1 MIVILTVVMVAALL
15 WWLLLLLPWQAWRC
29 RESLDAE
36 ADAQQE
42 DLSGITAL
50 IPARNEAA
58 TLGTVLTA
66 LAAQDRDIKVV
77 VVDDQSEDDTA
88 RLACASGLPGLKL
101 VKGQAVPA
109 GWSGKLW
116 ALEQGWRH
124 VDTPYLLLL
133 DADIRLA
140 PGTVT
145 ALRRAMT
152 RHRAQLVSLLAA
164 PHLEN
169 PWERLLMP
177 AFVYFFKLL
186 YPFALSNGRSRRVA
200 AAAGGCV
207 LVQIRALQAIGGF
220 ESIRGALID
229 DCALARRIK
238 AAGYRTWMGL
248 TRSAV
253 SLRRQALA
261 SIWTMVARTAF
272 TQLRYSTLLLL
283 LATLVL
289 VLAFWVPA
297 AALAFSGAPR
307 ILGLI
312 AIAGMLASYIP
323 TLRYYRLSPAWAL
336 ALPLI
341 GGLYLLMT
349 WTSAINAWRGT
360 ASRWKGRRY
369 GHTAGKPI

>member
-1 MIVILTVVMVAALL
+1 MTVISVAVITATSL

-29 RESLDAE
+29 RDSLDAE
-36 ADAQQE
+36 ADAIQE
-42 DLSGITAL
+42 DLSEITAL

-58 TLGTVLTA
+58 TLGTALAA

-88 RLACASGLPGLKL
+88 ELARASGLPGLKL
-101 VKGQAVPA
+101 VKGHAVPA

-140 PGTVT
+140 PGTVA

-152 RHRAQLVSLLAA
+152 RRQAQLVSLLAA
-164 PHLEN
+164 PRLEN
-169 PWERLLMP
+169 FWERLLMP

-186 YPFALSNGRSRRVA
+186 YPFALSNGGSRHVA

-207 LVQIRALQAIGGF
+207 LVQTRALQAIGGF

-229 DCALARRIK
+229 DCALARRVK
-238 AAGYRTWMGL
+238 AAGHRAWIGL
-248 TRSAV
+248 THSAV
-253 SLRRQALA
+253 SLRRQGLA
-261 SIWTMVARTAF
+261 SIWSMVARTAF

-297 AALAFSGAPR
+297 AALAFPGTPR
-307 ILGLI
+307 ILGVVAL
-312 AIAGMLASYIP
+312 AGMSASYIP

-349 WTSAINAWRGT
+349 WTSAISAWRGT

-369 GHTAGKPI
+369 RHTAGKLT

>member
-1 MIVILTVVMVAALL
+1 MAIILTVVMVAALL

-29 RESLDAE
+29 RESLDAG
-36 ADAQQE
+36 ADALQE
-42 DLSGITAL
+42 DLSGITVL

-58 TLGTVLTA
+58 TLGTVLAA
-66 LAAQDRDIKVV
+66 LAAQGRNINVV

-88 RLACASGLPGLKL
+88 RLARASGLPALKL
-101 VKGQAVPA
+101 VEGQAVPA

-152 RHRAQLVSLLAA
+152 RRQAQFVSLLAA

-169 PWERLLMP
+169 FWERLLMP
-177 AFVYFFKLL
+177 TFVYFFKLL

-207 LVQIRALQAIGGF
+207 LMQTRALQAIGGF
-220 ESIRGALID
+220 ASIRGELID

-307 ILGLI
+307 FLGLI
-312 AIAGMLASYIP
+312 ALAGMLTSYIP

-349 WTSAINAWRGT
+349 WTSAISAWRGT

-369 GHTAGKPI
+369 RHSARKLS

>member
-1 MIVILTVVMVAALL
+1 MTIMLTVVMVAVLL
-15 WWLLLLLPWQAWRC
+15 WWLLLLLPWQPWRC

-36 ADAQQE
+36 ADTFQE
-42 DLSGITAL
+42 DLSEITIL

-58 TLGTVLTA
+58 TLGTVLAA
-66 LAAQDRDIKVV
+66 LAAQGGDIKVV

-88 RLACASGLPGLKL
+88 QVAHASGLPGLKL
-101 VKGQAVPA
+101 VWGYAVPA

-124 VDTPYLLLL
+124 VDTTYLLLL

-140 PGTVT
+140 PGTIA
-145 ALRRAMT
+145 ALRREML
-152 RHRAQLVSLLAA
+152 RRQVQLISLLAA

-186 YPFALSNGRSRRVA
+186 YPFALSNGGSRRVA
-200 AAAGGCV
+200 AAAGGCI
-207 LVQIRALQAIGGF
+207 LMQTRALHAIGGF
-220 ESIRGALID
+220 TSIRGALID
-229 DCALARRIK
+229 DCALARRFK
-238 AAGYRTWMGL
+238 NAGYRTWIGL

-253 SLRRQALA
+253 SLRRQGLA
-261 SIWTMVARTAF
+261 SIWAMVARTAF
-272 TQLRYSTLLLL
+272 TQLRYSIPPLLLVTAV
-283 LATLVL
+283 LA
-289 VLAFWVPA
+289 LAFWIPA

-307 ILGLI
+307 TLGMI
-312 AIAGMLASYIP
+312 ALMGMWASYIP

-369 GHTAGKPI
+369 RHTVRRLS